1 MEVKYFSFIGDIF
14 GFIFPLIIFFVIA
27 NTIKSAS
34 EAQRKAQLGSRGSVW
49 QDPTI
54 QPDRNLNGPTPGRST
69 ATMKEPWNDL
79 GKMIQ
84 GYIFEETEVKK
95 PYQRSSQV
103 NQPSMKVNQP
113 SMKESQTVMRDQMK
127 AERDLRYE
135 GDKFTGASTPKGQGT
150 NTMRDGQTV
159 LREQMKKER
168 DKRYASDQD
177 KTRVT
182 QAPAEGKDKVAFDT
196 YIPPRSDSFIAGMGN
211 SFLNYSDQFL
221 RAGDSYL
228 NYKPG
233 GLYGYSSKSYEEALK
248 KTDAIK
254 AKESAAAKL

>member
-34 EAQRKAQLGSRGSVW
+34 EAQRKAQRGGSRGNVW
-49 QDPTI
+49 QDPTM
-54 QPDRNLNGPTPGRST
+54 QQNRNTQATPQGRST
-69 ATMKEPWNDL
+69 VNRQEPWNDL

-84 GYIFEETEVKK
+84 GYIFEEPEAAK
-95 PYQRSSQV
+95 PMQRSS
-103 NQPSMKVNQP
+103 SRNQP

-135 GDKFTGASTPKGQGT
+135 GDKYTGASSPKNQGT

-168 DKRYASDQD
+168 DKRYAGDQD
-177 KTRVT
+177 KTRVPA
-182 QAPAEGKDKVAFDT
+182 APADGKVQAAFDT

-211 SFLNYSDQFL
+211 TYLKYADQFL

-254 AKESAAAKL
+254 ARESAAAKL

>member
-34 EAQRKAQLGSRGSVW
+34 EAQRKAQRGSRGNVW
-49 QDPTI
+49 QDPTM
-54 QPDRNLNGPTPGRST
+54 QPNKNVTGTIPGRST
-69 ATMKEPWNDL
+69 ATRQEPWNDL

-84 GYIFEETEVKK
+84 GYIFEEPEAQK
-95 PYQRSSQV
+95 PMQRNTSR
-103 NQPSMKVNQP
+103 NQP

-135 GDKFTGASTPKGQGT
+135 GDKYTGASSPKNQGT

-168 DKRYASDQD
+168 DKRYAGDQD
-177 KTRVT
+177 KTRVASSAPT
-182 QAPAEGKDKVAFDT
+182 DGKPQAAFDT

-211 SFLNYSDQFL
+211 SFLNYADQFL

-248 KTDAIK
+248 KTDAMK

>member
-34 EAQRKAQLGSRGSVW
+34 EAQRKTQKGPRGNVW
-49 QDPTI
+49 QDPTM
-54 QPDRNLNGPTPGRST
+54 QPNRNAGTTPGRST
-69 ATMKEPWNDL
+69 ATRQEPWNDL

-84 GYIFEETEVKK
+84 GYIFEEPETAK
-95 PYQRSSQV
+95 PMQRNTSR
-103 NQPSMKVNQP
+103 NQP

-135 GDKFTGASTPKGQGT
+135 GDKYTGASSPKNQGT

-168 DKRYASDQD
+168 DKRYAGDQD
-177 KTRVT
+177 KTRVASSAPT
-182 QAPAEGKDKVAFDT
+182 DGKPQAAFDT

-211 SFLNYSDQFL
+211 SFLNYADQFL

-233 GLYGYSSKSYEEALK
+233 GLYGFSSKSYEEALK
-248 KTDAIK
+248 KTDAMK